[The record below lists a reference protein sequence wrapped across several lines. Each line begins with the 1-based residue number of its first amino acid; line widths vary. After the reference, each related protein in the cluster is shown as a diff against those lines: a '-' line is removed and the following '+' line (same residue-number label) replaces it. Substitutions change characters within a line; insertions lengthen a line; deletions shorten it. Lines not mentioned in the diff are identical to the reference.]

1 MKLYAELPA
10 RRTRQIVADVSAVAW
25 TALWIWLAY
34 LLHQAISAL
43 ARIPDQVTKDG
54 DSLRD
59 SLNGAA
65 KEAGKIPL
73 VGKELGQKLADAA
86 GVAQSAAEAG
96 RTGSETIGTVALFT
110 AIVVGVAVTVP
121 ILLFWVVAR
130 ARWIARA
137 RTAVLLRAEPA
148 GEDLLALR
156 ALSTAALKQLRRAA
170 DDPAGGWRERDP
182 ATMTA
187 LATLELATL
196 GLRSR

>member
-10 RRTRQIVADVSAVAW
+10 RRTRQIVADVSAVGW

-34 LLHQAISAL
+34 LLHQAISTL
-43 ARIPDQVTKDG
+43 AQIPDRVTKDG

-65 KEAGKIPL
+65 EEARRIPIAGK
-73 VGKELGQKLADAA
+73 VLGEKLADAA
-86 GVAQSAAEAG
+86 KVAQSVAETG
-96 RTGSETIGTVALFT
+96 KDGSELVGQIALFT
-110 AIVVGVAVTVP
+110 AIVVAVAVTVP
-121 ILLFWVVAR
+121 ILLFWILAR
-130 ARWIARA
+130 TRWIRRA
-137 RTAVLLRAEPA
+137 GTAVALRDEPA

-156 ALSTAALKQLRRAA
+156 ALATAGLRELRAA
-170 DDPAGGWRERDP
+170 AEDPAGGWRAKDP
-182 ATMTA
+182 DTVTA

>member
-25 TALWIWLAY
+25 TALWVQIAY

-43 ARIPDQVTKDG
+43 AKIPDQVTRDG
-54 DSLRD
+54 NSLRD

-96 RTGSETIGTVALFT
+96 RTGSETVGTVALFT

-121 ILLFWVVAR
+121 ILLFWILAR
-130 ARWIARA
+130 ARWVARA
-137 RTAVLLRAEPA
+137 RTAVLLRDEPA

-156 ALSTAALKQLRRAA
+156 ALSTAALKRLRQAA
-170 DDPAGGWRERDP
+170 ADPAGGWRDRDP
-182 ATMTA
+182 VTMKA